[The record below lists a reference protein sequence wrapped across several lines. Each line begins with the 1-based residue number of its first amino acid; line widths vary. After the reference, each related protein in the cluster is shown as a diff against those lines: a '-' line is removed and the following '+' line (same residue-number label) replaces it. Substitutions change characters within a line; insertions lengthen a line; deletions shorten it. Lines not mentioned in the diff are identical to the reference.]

1 MKLRL
6 TLPNKESKY
15 LGHDS
20 PLIKA
25 VGIGILAFILL
36 SSSTVFVGVKSHI
49 SEYMDGLPVWI
60 AYPVYT
66 IGYLVFSLA
75 PDALNVVC
83 IAFVARSI
91 LLGFYSDARS
101 IVLIA
106 VCLVCSFYLSR
117 YSYQMSQVSA
127 TSLARSI
134 TPDEQPPDVVK
145 FDSTLQNVVAG
156 IGADF
161 DKQYDRLAAEYDKKI
176 ESSNRAFEAKK
187 APYQRQIDYYNKVRT
202 DDNTLWIDKQINR
215 QQRAIEPI
223 EANRAKAEAD
233 LMNERQ
239 KALDELRAR
248 RIDQEDRAAMVADTS
263 KAIVIADAT
272 KKNSELSEVT
282 ETLVKQ
288 LSGIAG
294 VSVFILLA
302 LAIVREIL
310 RARNDIKPVPVWS
323 EFDQGGNPISEVLMF
338 IPTKIGRSIL
348 RGARKGYEG
357 IREKGMPLPE
367 APGALIDWTT
377 ANNEIAKFDAV
388 EDEEETTAT
397 GPNPTATTTA
407 KPKRKPRQKRKR
419 TTAKNTAT
427 TTAKKS
433 RPIGFNFPFSDNK
446 TTSKM
451 EAGESAIN
459 NGPVN
464 SGNSD
469 GKEKIVYREVDT
481 SIRQCKNC
489 GEDYK
494 PRAHN
499 QKFCGQKCKDQFHTN
514 KHGGQKFNPGKYH
527 GKK

>member
-6 TLPNKESKY
+6 TLPDKESKY

-25 VGIGILAFILL
+25 VGVGILAFLIL
-36 SSSTVFVGVKSHI
+36 SSTTVFLGVKSHI
-49 SEYMDGLPVWI
+49 SSYLGGLPVFI
-60 AYPVYT
+60 SYPAYG

-106 VCLVCSFYLSR
+106 VCLATSFYLTR

-134 TPDEQPPDVVK
+134 TPDEQAPDVVK
-145 FDSTLQNVVAG
+145 FDSTLQTVVAG

-161 DKQYDRLAAEYDKKI
+161 DKQYDRLAAEFDKKI
-176 ESSNRAFEAKK
+176 ESSNLAFEAKK
-187 APYQRQIDYYNKVRT
+187 APYLRQIDYYNKVRT
-202 DDNTLWIDKQINR
+202 NENTQWIDRQINR

-223 EANRAKAEAD
+223 EADRAKSQAD
-233 LMNERQ
+233 LMDERQ

-248 RIDQEDRAAMVADTS
+248 RVDQEDRAAMVADTS

-294 VSVFILLA
+294 MSVFILLA
-302 LAIVREIL
+302 LSIVREIL
-310 RARNDIKPVPVWS
+310 RARNGIQPIPVWN
-323 EFDQGGNPISEVLMF
+323 EFDQGGNPVGEVLMY
-338 IPTKIGRSIL
+338 IPTLLGRSIL
-348 RGARKGYEG
+348 RKARTGYEG

-377 ANNEIAKFDAV
+377 ANNEIAKF
-388 EDEEETTAT
+388 EPIENPDENTAT
-397 GPNPTATTTA
+397 GPSTITTTTA
-407 KPKRKPRQKRKR
+407 KKPRQKRKR
-419 TTAKNTAT
+419 TTAKNMAN

-433 RPIGFNFPFSDNK
+433 RPIGFNLPFSNNN
-446 TTSKM
+446 TTAKM
-451 EAGESAIN
+451 EAGESAVN
-459 NGPVN
+459 NGPITT
-464 SGNSD
+464 GNSH
-469 GKEKIVYREVDT
+469 GKKEVIIKEVDT

-499 QKFCGQKCKDQFHTN
+499 QKFCTAKCKDQFHTN
-514 KHGGQKFNPGKYH
+514 AHGGQRFSPGKYH
-527 GKK
+527 RKKQ